1 MGKPFWLKLCACL
14 VMACMLSVAS
24 ASEGKGEAE
33 MLEAEMLKE
42 QIDRMQQQLLEM
54 QRQLDELRAE
64 RDKEEHKR
72 EQMESRL
79 ADVENAGAG
88 EEQVKKIAASTY
100 EEKKSNEIQV
110 GGAVRFQYKYED
122 HSRPNKRQDGVFEM
136 DTIRLNLDGSIG
148 DVLLS
153 AEYRHYDYMNVVHH
167 AWVGYDFTDSLQ
179 GQAGVNRVPF
189 GVSPYN
195 SHSFFFSSNY
205 YVGLEDDHDFGL
217 KLIYNEG
224 PLNLQGA
231 FYFNDEHGAGGPGGA
246 ESYSFNIV
254 GARAPGEGTYADP
267 VRGAFDNNLFNTRA
281 AYTFGY
287 DTDYSTEVGISGQYG
302 GVVDGSGRSIG
313 DQQAVAAHLVGNYGP
328 WNLQLQ
334 ATRYEYDMDDGTDRM
349 AMAAYAYYD
358 TIASEA
364 TTYTGNV
371 AYSLPVHWGPV
382 SNLTFYNDHSIITD
396 KSANLADTWMNVT
409 GVAVTAGGLYT
420 YIDLILAE
428 NQPFIGGTMDSTTKP
443 GTNTRFNI
451 NFGYYF

>member
-1 MGKPFWLKLCACL
+1 MHKSVWLKLPACL
-14 VMACMLSVAS
+14 AMVFMLSVAS
-24 ASEGKGEAE
+24 ASEGRS
-33 MLEAEMLKE
+33 EAEMLKE

-64 RDKEEHKR
+64 RDEEEHKR

-79 ADVENAGAG
+79 ADVEDAGAD
-88 EEQVKKIAASTY
+88 EEQVREIAASTY
-100 EEKKSNEIQV
+100 EDKKSNQIHV

-122 HSRPNKRQDGVFEM
+122 YSKPTKRQDGVFEM
-136 DTIRLNLDGSIG
+136 DTIRLNFDGSIG
-148 DVLLS
+148 DILLS
-153 AEYRHYDYMNVVHH
+153 AEYRHYNYMDVVHH
-167 AWVGYDFTDSLQ
+167 AWLGYDFTDSLQ
-179 GQAGVNRVPF
+179 GQVGVNQVPF
-189 GVSPYN
+189 GVTPYN

-205 YVGLEDDHDFGL
+205 YLGLEDDYDFGL
-217 KLIYNEG
+217 KLIYDEG

-231 FYFNDEHGAGGPGGA
+231 FYSNDEHGRGGPGGA
-246 ESYSFNIV
+246 ESYSYNIV
-254 GARAPGEGTYADP
+254 GARAPGEGTFAGP
-267 VRGAFDNNLFNTRA
+267 TRGAFDNNIFNARA

-287 DTDYSTEVGISGQYG
+287 DTDYSTEIGISGQYG
-302 GVVDGSGRSIG
+302 GVVDETGRSTG
-313 DQQAVAAHLVGNYGP
+313 NQQAFAAHLVGNYGP

-334 ATRYEYDMDDGTDRM
+334 ATKYEYDMDDGTERM
-349 AMAAYAYYD
+349 AVGAYAFYD

-371 AYSLPVHWGPV
+371 AYSLPVSWGPI
-382 SNLTFYNDHSIITD
+382 SNLTFYNDHSIVTD